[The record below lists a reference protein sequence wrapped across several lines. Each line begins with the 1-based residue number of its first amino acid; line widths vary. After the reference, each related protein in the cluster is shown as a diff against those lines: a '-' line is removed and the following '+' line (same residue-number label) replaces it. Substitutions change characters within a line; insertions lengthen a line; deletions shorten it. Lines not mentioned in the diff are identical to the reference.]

1 MIGTFVNCGTIIL
14 GGVIGLRLSKH
25 IPERFR
31 EIMIQ
36 ALGLSTIFIGFRM
49 AISYDD
55 PLPIVMSLL
64 GGGIIG
70 EWLNIE
76 GRIEKL
82 GEWLKMKLASRSST
96 VGAGFV
102 TATVLY
108 LTGPMAI
115 VGSIRDGTVADSSIL
130 LLKALL
136 DGIASIALASFY
148 GIGVI
153 FSAIPV
159 FLVQGSI
166 TMAASSLLFL
176 QASQVLEAITAT
188 GGVLVIGIG
197 LNLLNIVKIRVGNFF
212 FAFVLIIVWEGM
224 IVG

>member
-1 MIGTFVNCGTIIL
+1 MIGTLVNCGTII
-14 GGVIGLRLSKH
+14 GGSVIGLCLSRH

-49 AISYDD
+49 AVSYDD
-55 PLPIVMSLL
+55 PLPVVMSLL

-70 EWLNIE
+70 ELLDIE

-82 GEWLKMKLASRSST
+82 GEWLKMKFSSRSST
-96 VGAGFV
+96 FGTGFV

-115 VGSIRDGTVADSSIL
+115 VGSIRDGTVADASIL
-130 LLKALL
+130 FLKALL

-148 GIGVI
+148 GMGVI
-153 FSAIPV
+153 FSALSV
-159 FLVQGSI
+159 FLIQGSI
-166 TMAASSLLFL
+166 TMVASSLMFL
-176 QASQVLEAITAT
+176 QTPQVLGAITAT

-197 LNLLNIVKIRVGNFF
+197 LNLLNIVKIRIGNFL
-212 FAFVLIIVWEGM
+212 FAFVLIIAWQGVAG
-224 IVG
+224 

>member
-1 MIGTFVNCGTIIL
+1 MIGTLVNCGTIVL
-14 GGVIGLRLSKH
+14 GSTVGLLLSRH

-31 EIMIQ
+31 EIVIQ

-55 PLPIVMSLL
+55 PLPVVISLL

-76 GRIEKL
+76 GRIGKS
-82 GEWLKMKLASRSST
+82 GEWLKMKLASSSSS
-96 VGAGFV
+96 VGTGFV

-108 LTGPMAI
+108 LTGPMTI
-115 VGSIRDGTVADSSIL
+115 VGSIRDGTVSDSSIL
-130 LLKALL
+130 FLKALL

-148 GIGVI
+148 GIGVL

-166 TMAASSLLFL
+166 TMAASYLLFL
-176 QASQVLEAITAT
+176 QTPEVLGIITAT

-197 LNLLNIVKIRVGNFF
+197 LNLLNVTKIRIGNFLF
-212 FAFVLIIVWEGM
+212 SFVLIVVWKVITG
-224 IVG
+224 

>member
-1 MIGTFVNCGTIIL
+1 MTGTLFNCGTIIL
-14 GGVIGLRLSKH
+14 GSVIGLRLSKH

-55 PLPIVMSLL
+55 PLPVVASLL

-76 GRIEKL
+76 GGIENL
-82 GEWLKMKLASRSST
+82 GGWLKMKLASQSST
-96 VGAGFV
+96 FSAGFV

-108 LTGPMAI
+108 LTGPMTI
-115 VGSIRDGTVADSSIL
+115 VGSIRDGTVDDSSIL
-130 LLKALL
+130 FLKALL

-153 FSAIPV
+153 FSALPV
-159 FLVQGSI
+159 FLVQGGI

-176 QASQVLEAITAT
+176 QEPQVLGAITAT

-197 LNLLNIVKIRVGNFF
+197 LNLLNIVKIRIGNFL
-212 FAFVLIIVWEGM
+212 FAFVLIIAWKVIAG
-224 IVG
+224 

>member
-1 MIGTFVNCGTIIL
+1 MIGTLVNCGTIIL
-14 GGVIGLRLSKH
+14 GSVIGLCLSKH

-49 AISYDD
+49 AVTYDD
-55 PLPIVMSLL
+55 PLPVVMSLL

-76 GRIEKL
+76 GRIEGL
-82 GEWLKMKLASRSST
+82 GEWLKMKLAFQSSA

-130 LLKALL
+130 FLKALL

-148 GIGVI
+148 GVGVI
-153 FSAIPV
+153 FSALPV
-159 FLVQGSI
+159 FLIQGSI
-166 TMAASSLLFL
+166 TTAASSLLFL
-176 QASQVLEAITAT
+176 QTPQVLGAITAT

-197 LNLLNIVKIRVGNFF
+197 LNLLNIVKIRIGNFLV
-212 FAFVLIIVWEGM
+212 AFVLIIAWKG
-224 IVG
+224 ISG